1 MWGCEGF
8 KCFFLTRKGIVNFE
22 WLVHVEMSITGGS
35 ASGKTFF
42 LNSLM
47 SAFGEDQICLISQD
61 HYYRSRHEVPVD
73 ENGVHNFD
81 LPQAI
86 DHKTYARHILELREW
101 RTVKQQEYTFNNP
114 NIIPKMLTFEPR
126 PIIVV
131 EGIFAFYFK
140 EIAELLDLKIFI
152 DAKEHIKLKRRI
164 IRDQVERGYD
174 LTDVLYR
181 WENHVFPTFEQFIK
195 PTRAE
200 ADLIIPNNKNFQKGL
215 EVVKAFLKT
224 KIDPLPDEI

>member
-1 MWGCEGF
+1 MN
-8 KCFFLTRKGIVNFE
+8 KPYIVG
-22 WLVHVEMSITGGS
+22 ITGGS

-47 SAFGEDQICLISQD
+47 GAFAEDEICLISQD
-61 HYYRSRHEVPVD
+61 HYYRARHEVPVD

-86 DHKTYARHILELREW
+86 DHKTYARHILDLREG
-101 RTVKQQEYTFNNP
+101 RAVEQREYTFNNP
-114 NIIPKMLTFEPR
+114 NIMPKMLKFEPR

-131 EGIFAFYFK
+131 EGILVFHFK
-140 EIAELLDLKIFI
+140 EIADLLDLKIFI

-181 WENHVFPTFEQFIK
+181 WENHVFPTYEQYIK
-195 PTRAE
+195 PSKVD
-200 ADLIIPNNKNFQKGL
+200 ADLIVPNNRNFHKGL
-215 EVVKAFLKT
+215 EVVKAFLKSKLRAT
-224 KIDPLPDEI
+224 GQE